1 MPGTRY
7 KLIGECVVFI
17 VKSPDA
23 ILKRVLTELK
33 QVKKIKSKAKKS
45 YYKYSSVK
53 SKSKLGGKTR
63 KRPLQNNYGLEDCL
77 LFELNVVTLDG
88 DKYNNIKKNDQR
100 FRRRYTRC
108 L

>member
-33 QVKKIKSKAKKS
+33 QVHKIKSITKR
-45 YYKYSSVK
+45 K
-53 SKSKLGGKTR
+53 SKRGGKTKR
-63 KRPLQNNYGLEDCL
+63 KARFKKGSLAAKKYMASIRP
-77 LFELNVVTLDG
+77 
-88 DKYNNIKKNDQR
+88 R
-100 FRRRYTRC
+100 
-108 L
+108 

>member
-33 QVKKIKSKAKKS
+33 QVHKIKSRVKRKAKR
-45 YYKYSSVK
+45 
-53 SKSKLGGKTR
+53 GGKKKR
-63 KRPLQNNYGLEDCL
+63 KARFKKGSQEAKDYMASIRP
-77 LFELNVVTLDG
+77 
-88 DKYNNIKKNDQR
+88 K
-100 FRRRYTRC
+100 
-108 L
+108 

>member
-33 QVKKIKSKAKKS
+33 QVHKIKSRVKG
-45 YYKYSSVK
+45 K
-53 SKSKLGGKTR
+53 SKRRGKR
-63 KRPLQNNYGLEDCL
+63 KRKAR
-77 LFELNVVTLDG
+77 F
-88 DKYNNIKKNDQR
+88 KKGSAAAKAYMDSNR
-100 FRRRYTRC
+100 PR
-108 L
+108 

>member
-33 QVKKIKSKAKKS
+33 QVHKIKSRVKR
-45 YYKYSSVK
+45 K
-53 SKSKLGGKTR
+53 SKRGAKTKIKLKR
-63 KRPLQNNYGLEDCL
+63 KARFKKGSQEAKDYMASIRP
-77 LFELNVVTLDG
+77 
-88 DKYNNIKKNDQR
+88 
-100 FRRRYTRC
+100 
-108 L
+108 

>member
-63 KRPLQNNYGLEDCL
+63 KKATAKQLRARK
-77 LFELNVVTLDG
+77 LFAMRVKRG
-88 DKYNNIKKNDQR
+88 D
-100 FRRRYTRC
+100 FRR
-108 L
+108 

>member
-33 QVKKIKSKAKKS
+33 QVKKIKSITKR
-45 YYKYSSVK
+45 K
-53 SKSKLGGKTR
+53 SKRGGKKKKKPTAKQLKAR
-63 KRPLQNNYGLEDCL
+63 K
-77 LFELNVVTLDG
+77 LFSMRVKRG
-88 DKYNNIKKNDQR
+88 D
-100 FRRRYTRC
+100 FRK
-108 L
+108 